1 MTCVRYTDGWA
12 VCVCG
17 VRVMLIAWC
26 CVSCVVC
33 GVCVVFTVCDVCGVY
48 CIYGVCV
55 CVCAIGRCVFVCD
68 TCVCVGGLSLAQH
81 PLPFHPRSPAPRQ
94 LTHTPSPELKALSG
108 RDVHTHQ
115 DPGAERGCGGGDLHL
130 HSGRRAPPPVA

>member
-1 MTCVRYTDGWA
+1 VTCVRYTDGWA

-55 CVCAIGRCVFVCD
+55 CVCAI
-68 TCVCVGGLSLAQH
+68 TLSKH
-81 PLPFHPRSPAPRQ
+81 G
-94 LTHTPSPELKALSG
+94 KALHG
-108 RDVHTHQ
+108 
-115 DPGAERGCGGGDLHL
+115 GAQIWYN
-130 HSGRRAPPPVA
+130 